1 MNRLNIFLLIV
12 VLGCALS
19 AVSASN
25 KQRQIFINVQ
35 GRSRKSVN
43 CSKIFRSFN
52 ISRARCRKRRVSSSW
67 LLTSLKML
75 PVTTGRTQYLN
86 YDPATS
92 KATDAPLPAPVPASA
107 PPARGVKR

>member
-35 GRSRKSVN
+35 
-43 CSKIFRSFN
+43 
-52 ISRARCRKRRVSSSW
+52 RAQSEERQLQQDFSQ
-67 LLTSLKML
+67 L
-75 PVTTGRTQYLN
+75 QYQ
-86 YDPATS
+86 
-92 KATDAPLPAPVPASA
+92 
-107 PPARGVKR
+107 

>member
-35 GRSRKSVN
+35 RAQSEERQFAAGFFAAS
-43 CSKIFRSFN
+43 
-52 ISRARCRKRRVSSSW
+52 ISAERVVENFAHRAVGYYVSE
-67 LLTSLKML
+67 
-75 PVTTGRTQYLN
+75 
-86 YDPATS
+86 
-92 KATDAPLPAPVPASA
+92 DAAHHYGSHAISEL
-107 PPARGVKR
+107 